1 MTTALT
7 VSTATVP
14 NVIVPDSTYV
24 TLQSDA
30 ATVYARYNAQRNE
43 VLFTPTTT
51 TNIYYNSYTST
62 SSGIII
68 TNDASFATY
77 ASTTGTGFIT
87 MNGGTIAY
95 SNACPAYHA
104 EWAEAN
110 ARAAKAHERRRS
122 EKIHRAKGAIKRAMK
137 LIDNVGFG
145 NEVRVFLGG
154 DSIEVSHP
162 DSIFKFVLSK
172 GASNLIER
180 TIFPGYS
187 TPYKLELYTK
197 TNVHVANLCVYLEDT
212 PVLDQVLAVSLFIRS
227 GEEEQILEKAN
238 WSRLTSDPSVLE
250 ALEGHSPLIDRKLF
264 KGRSSYNAG
273 MYGAPIGNGAFIDA
287 NGLVA

>member
-1 MTTALT
+1 
-7 VSTATVP
+7 
-14 NVIVPDSTYV
+14 
-24 TLQSDA
+24 
-30 ATVYARYNAQRNE
+30 
-43 VLFTPTTT
+43 
-51 TNIYYNSYTST
+51 
-62 SSGIII
+62 
-68 TNDASFATY
+68 
-77 ASTTGTGFIT
+77 
-87 MNGGTIAY
+87 
-95 SNACPAYHA
+95 
-104 EWAEAN
+104 
-110 ARAAKAHERRRS
+110 
-122 EKIHRAKGAIKRAMK
+122 MK